1 MLDALPAR
9 FYESNCGKERP
20 NVGVY
25 TSNPLAQNGRYAVS
39 PWNSKRLLL
48 GLNFGP
54 GTIRE
59 SAPPPLGVSQQ
70 SAHTYLTPFS
80 SYTRWSA

>member
-1 MLDALPAR
+1 MLDALPER
-9 FYESNCGKERP
+9 FYESNCGKEKP

-59 SAPPPLGVSQQ
+59 SAPP
-70 SAHTYLTPFS
+70 H
-80 SYTRWSA
+80 